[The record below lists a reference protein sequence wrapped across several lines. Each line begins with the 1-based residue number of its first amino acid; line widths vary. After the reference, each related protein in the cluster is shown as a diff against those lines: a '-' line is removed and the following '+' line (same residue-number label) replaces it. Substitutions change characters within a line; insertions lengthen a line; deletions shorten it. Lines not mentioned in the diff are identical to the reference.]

1 MSNVLHQIKTSE
13 SEQTRLLELAQL
25 NRLNPHAIA
34 NVALDHFLASLAS
47 VTAAKPYFYASPCSA
62 TLKPYWISK
71 GNNSKVESLA
81 KRYDM
86 APHRII
92 YTALILMFDP
102 TEQGAF

>member
-25 NRLNPHAIA
+25 NRLNPHEIA

-86 APHRII
+86 PPHRII

-102 TEQGAF
+102 AEEGGF

>member
-1 MSNVLHQIKTSE
+1 MQKIYQKIYANIYSKDRKNMSNVLHQIKTSE

-25 NRLNPHAIA
+25 NRLNPHEIA

-71 GNNSKVESLA
+71 GNNSN
-81 KRYDM
+81 
-86 APHRII
+86 
-92 YTALILMFDP
+92 
-102 TEQGAF
+102 